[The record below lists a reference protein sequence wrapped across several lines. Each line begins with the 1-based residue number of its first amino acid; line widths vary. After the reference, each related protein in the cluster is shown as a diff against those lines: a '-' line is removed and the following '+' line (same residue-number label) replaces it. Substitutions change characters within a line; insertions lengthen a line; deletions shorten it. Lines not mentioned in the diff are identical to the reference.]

1 MGPVPGAEAGQCD
14 IVSLVCLKQEAG
26 IVRSY
31 DMSQAII
38 IPFEGFEDTM
48 ERRKISEKRAIWL
61 EELQRIAR
69 EVSARAALAE
79 DEAAALIDEAI
90 EMTRGN

>member
-1 MGPVPGAEAGQCD
+1 
-14 IVSLVCLKQEAG
+14 
-26 IVRSY
+26 
-31 DMSQAII
+31 MSQAII
-38 IPFEGFEDTM
+38 IPFEGFEDNM

-61 EELQRIAR
+61 DELQRIAG

-90 EMTRGN
+90 EMTRES

>member
-1 MGPVPGAEAGQCD
+1 MR
-14 IVSLVCLKQEAG
+14 LKQEPA

-31 DMSQAII
+31 DMSQAVI
-38 IPFEGFEDTM
+38 IPYEDFEDTM
-48 ERRKISEKRAIWL
+48 EWRKISEKRAIWL

-90 EMTRGN
+90 EMTRGS

>member
-1 MGPVPGAEAGQCD
+1 MR
-14 IVSLVCLKQEAG
+14 LKQDPA

-31 DMSQAII
+31 SMSQAAI
-38 IPFEGFEDTM
+38 IPYEGFEDNM
-48 ERRKISEKRAIWL
+48 EWRKISEKRAIWL
-61 EELQRIAR
+61 DELQRIAR

-90 EMTRGN
+90 EMTRGS